1 MVKNRRVLEKFE
13 NQIKRQEKLT
23 LRGKFLLLEAMYKEA
38 IAIGSFSSKNSLLD
52 LDVDLRVARII
63 NSVS

>member
-23 LRGKFLLLEAMYKEA
+23 LKEKFLLLEAMYKEA
-38 IAIGSFSSKNSLLD
+38 KTIGSFSSRNSLSD